1 MVHIAVFL
9 LLSENIMETE
19 SLGHGNHLMKDMLI
33 LQMRGKMSCLEILN
47 HCPKVTQLEVARLGL
62 LLWSGL
68 RVSTLG
74 TYHRAK

>member
-9 LLSENIMETE
+9 LLSENFMETE
-19 SLGHGNHLMKDMLI
+19 SIGHRNYLMKDMLI
-33 LQMRGKMSCLEILN
+33 LQMSCLEILN

-68 RVSTLG
+68 KSLNTG
-74 TYHRAK
+74 HIPQG